1 MTALSLPSSP
11 VPLATQVKSR
21 PPHIWWLSTVS
32 NNLNTLI
39 TWAKASESP
48 VKAISVPH
56 SVLLFFSTENI
67 VIADFF
73 FPPTEWFAPVSNV
86 TSLMVGDGE
95 RRHAGLLTASSTGL
109 LASHLPWQL
118 TVPQCHTN
126 VNTEQF
132 TFILSN
138 QFYQNNMDQIFQGW
152 IKWHQSVSDICWINF
167 S

>member
-32 NNLNTLI
+32 DNLNTLI
-39 TWAKASESP
+39 TWIKASESP

-95 RRHAGLLTASSTGL
+95 RGHAGLLTASSTGL

-132 TFILSN
+132 TFILS
-138 QFYQNNMDQIFQGW
+138 YQPKQHG
-152 IKWHQSVSDICWINF
+152 SNF
-167 S
+167 SGLN